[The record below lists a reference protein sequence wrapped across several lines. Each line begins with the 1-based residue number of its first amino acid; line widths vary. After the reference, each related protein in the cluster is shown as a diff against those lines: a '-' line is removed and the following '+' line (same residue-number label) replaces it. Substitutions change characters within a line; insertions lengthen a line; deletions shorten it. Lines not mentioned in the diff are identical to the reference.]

1 MNHPDYFQ
9 TDHLKSGLRA
19 KAVRGA
25 GAVIFS
31 QMFSVAGQ
39 LVGTMILA
47 RLLTPVDFGLLAMA
61 MTFSLLFENLGF
73 IGITE
78 AIVQREDVDH
88 GMITSLFWFNLLVSL
103 SLTVVFMLLAPWIA
117 DFYGE
122 PRVKG
127 VAVGVALSIVACNLS
142 TVHMGLLQ
150 RNMQFYETSLIAVA
164 SKWINMIVAILLAWY
179 GWGYWSLVAG
189 AVAMTS
195 STAAGA
201 WLFCSWRPGP
211 PSLHRGIGPL
221 IRFALHTYGNYLL
234 SYGSKNFGNL
244 LIGWHFGSQS
254 LGYFKKAYDLFSL
267 PATFLTTNL
276 ASVALSSLSRIAD
289 EPEKYRRTYLES
301 ISTLAF
307 IGMPLSAVLTVA
319 GRDII
324 LFVLGPQWTKAG
336 DIFTYL
342 GMGIGVMLIYATN
355 GWLHLSLGR
364 ADRWLRWGVVEFVV
378 TFLLIGIG
386 MFFGPEGVALSWTLS
401 FYILLAPGLRYA
413 GSPVDLRFSGILP
426 VIWKFFV
433 CALLAGLS
441 SWLLLYATE
450 PVSFVFSGL
459 PVLVRIVTSGILCC
473 ALYLLL
479 VLVLHQGV
487 EPISRFIRILKD
499 MVPVSLKK

>member
-1 MNHPDYFQ
+1 MKGQDYFQ
-9 TDHLKSGLRA
+9 TDHLRAGLRA
-19 KAVRGA
+19 KTVRSA

-31 QMFSVAGQ
+31 QAVSVVGQ

-61 MTFSLLFENLGF
+61 MTFSLLFENFGF
-73 IGITE
+73 IGVTE
-78 AIVQREDVDH
+78 AIIQREDVDH

-103 SLTVVFMLLAPWIA
+103 FLTVAFMLLAPWIA

-164 SKWINMIVAILLAWY
+164 AKWINLLVAILLAWY
-179 GWGYWSLVAG
+179 GWGYWSLVVG

-195 STAAGA
+195 STTAGA
-201 WLFCSWRPGP
+201 WFFCRWRPGA
-211 PSLHRGIGPL
+211 PSLDRRIVPL
-221 IRFALHTYGNYLL
+221 IRFALHTYGNYSL

-244 LIGWHFGSQS
+244 LIGWRFGSQS

-267 PATFLTTNL
+267 PATLLTTNL
-276 ASVALSSLSRIAD
+276 ASVALSSLSRIAG

-301 ISTLAF
+301 VSTLAF

-324 LFVLGPQWTKAG
+324 LFVLGPQWVKAG
-336 DIFTYL
+336 EIFTYL

-364 ADRWLRWGVVEFVV
+364 ADRWLRWGMVEFVV
-378 TFLLIGIG
+378 TFMLIGIG
-386 MFFGPEGVALSWTLS
+386 MLFGPEGVALAWTLS
-401 FYILLAPGLRYA
+401 FYVLIAPGLRYA
-413 GSPVDLRFSGILP
+413 GRPADLRFSGVLAT
-426 VIWKFFV
+426 IWKFFL

-441 SWLLLYATE
+441 TWLLLYVAE
-450 PVSFVFSGL
+450 PVRCAFSVL
-459 PVLVRIVTSGILCC
+459 PVLVRISASAALCGL
-473 ALYLLL
+473 LYL
-479 VLVLHQGV
+479 VLVCAVYRGV
-487 EPISRFIRILKD
+487 EPIARFLRILRD
-499 MVPVSLKK
+499 MAPRSRNG